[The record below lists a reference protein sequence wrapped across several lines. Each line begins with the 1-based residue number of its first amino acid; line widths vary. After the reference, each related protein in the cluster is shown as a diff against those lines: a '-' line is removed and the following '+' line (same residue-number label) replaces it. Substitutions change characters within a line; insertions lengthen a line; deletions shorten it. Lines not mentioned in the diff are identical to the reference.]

1 MSQSPDQNTRLII
14 HADGG
19 SRNNPGPAALA
30 YVICD
35 QHNRPLERRGEYI
48 GETTNNVA
56 EYKALIA
63 AARRAA
69 QLGSQ
74 SVEFRI
80 DSELIQRQVA
90 GQYRV
95 KSPHLKPLFRELM
108 AELRRIPA
116 WTVRHV
122 PREENTT
129 ADLLVNQAIDVRG
142 VVT

>member
-1 MSQSPDQNTRLII
+1 MPQSRDQNTRLII

-19 SRNNPGPAALA
+19 SRNNPGPSAFA

-35 QHNRPLERRGEYI
+35 PHGRPLEQHGEYI

-69 QLGSQ
+69 QLGSH
-74 SVEFRI
+74 SVEFRV
-80 DSELIQRQVA
+80 DSELIQRQVT

-108 AELRRIPA
+108 ADLRRIPT

-122 PREENTT
+122 PREQNTA
-129 ADLLVNQAIDVRG
+129 ADLLVNRAIDTRG